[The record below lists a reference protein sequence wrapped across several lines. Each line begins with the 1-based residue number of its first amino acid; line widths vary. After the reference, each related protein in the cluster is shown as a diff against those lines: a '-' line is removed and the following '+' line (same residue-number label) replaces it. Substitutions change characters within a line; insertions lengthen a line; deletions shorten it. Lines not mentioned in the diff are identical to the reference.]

1 MRSAKLLPKQ
11 YNTNTFAVMKQKSI
25 LIAESGSTKTDWCLL
40 QSGKAKH
47 YKTQGINPFFLN
59 QSEII
64 DILEKELSI
73 NPEKIIIDEIIFYG
87 SGIANSDKKD
97 ILSKC
102 LRYHFGTR
110 KIAVE
115 SDMLAAAQASCQ
127 GAPGISVILGTGSNS
142 CYFDGKKI
150 KDRQVSLG
158 YVLGDEGGGN
168 HLGKKLL
175 QYYLYGIM
183 EKDLA
188 AAFEE
193 TYRYTKDE
201 LLEHIYRKPFPNRFL
216 AQFAAFC
223 FANRG
228 HYLIENIIEDC
239 LNEFFINHLIKYKQS
254 WKVPIH
260 FVGSVSYESRDIV
273 AQLCQQYE
281 LQLGTIMKSPM
292 EGLVKLYK

>member
-1 MRSAKLLPKQ
+1 
-11 YNTNTFAVMKQKSI
+11 
-25 LIAESGSTKTDWCLL
+25 
-40 QSGKAKH
+40 
-47 YKTQGINPFFLN
+47 
-59 QSEII
+59 
-64 DILEKELSI
+64 
-73 NPEKIIIDEIIFYG
+73 
-87 SGIANSDKKD
+87 
-97 ILSKC
+97 
-102 LRYHFGTR
+102 
-110 KIAVE
+110 
-115 SDMLAAAQASCQ
+115 
-127 GAPGISVILGTGSNS
+127 
-142 CYFDGKKI
+142 
-150 KDRQVSLG
+150 VSLG